1 MRIGLNGSSQIAVG
15 APLGQLREH
24 AAQAEADGFSSYW
37 LAQLG
42 VPDALTAI
50 ATMGEDTSTI
60 ELGTAVIPTWP
71 RHPLML
77 AAQASTVVEAIGPGR
92 LILGIGLAHKMSIE
106 GTLKIP
112 FATPAKHME
121 EYLSVLLPVLT
132 DRKVSFTGDIWS
144 AEVDGVGGTPV
155 EPPTVMLAAMG
166 PRMLQLA
173 GSRTSGSILWLS
185 GPKAIAEQIKPALD
199 AAAAEAG
206 RPAPRI
212 VASVPVCVTK
222 DADAV
227 KGFVEAALAGYNDLP
242 SYRGVMDTEGAGG
255 PADVSLIGTE
265 DEVLAGMR
273 AFAEAGATDFAPVEL
288 ALDPD
293 DAVATRELL
302 KGVGRRRARLMG
314 DLTPGRRPRR
324 RSPGGWHRR
333 ARAHRPWDRAPPHA
347 RLGAGAAQRHRPGD
361 ARENAVGR
369 PARDGDRRDDDR
381 ARRAPHAGA
390 ARHRARP
397 ARRPSTWSST
407 ASWRVSSRPARARS
421 S

>member
-1 MRIGLNGSSQIAVG
+1 MRIGLNGSSLIATG

-37 LAQLG
+37 LAQLA

-50 ATMGEDTSTI
+50 ATMGEDTRTI
-60 ELGTAVIPTWP
+60 ELGTAVIPTWL

-77 AAQASTVVEAIGPGR
+77 AAQASTVVEAIGQGR
-92 LILGIGLAHKMSIE
+92 LILGIGLAHKTSIE
-106 GTLKIP
+106 GTLKVP

-132 DRKVSFTGDIWS
+132 DRKVSFEGDIWS
-144 AEVDGVGGTPV
+144 AEVDGVGGTAV
-155 EPPTVMLAAMG
+155 DPPTVMLAAMG
-166 PRMLQLA
+166 PRMLRLA

-185 GPKAIAEQIKPALD
+185 GPTAIAEQIKPALD

-212 VASVPVCVTK
+212 VASVPLCVTQ
-222 DADAV
+222 DAASV

-288 ALDPD
+288 TLNPD
-293 DAVATRELL
+293 DAAATRELL
-302 KGVGRRRARLMG
+302 KGVAADG
-314 DLTPGRRPRR
+314 
-324 RSPGGWHRR
+324 
-333 ARAHRPWDRAPPHA
+333 
-347 RLGAGAAQRHRPGD
+347 LG
-361 ARENAVGR
+361 
-369 PARDGDRRDDDR
+369 
-381 ARRAPHAGA
+381 
-390 ARHRARP
+390 
-397 ARRPSTWSST
+397 
-407 ASWRVSSRPARARS
+407 
-421 S
+421 

>member
-1 MRIGLNGSSQIAVG
+1 MRIGLNGSSLIASG

-24 AAQAEADGFSSYW
+24 AAEAEADGFSSYW

-50 ATMGEDTSTI
+50 ATMGDATSTI

-92 LILGIGLAHKMSIE
+92 LILGIGLAHKMSVE

-132 DRKVSFTGDIWS
+132 DRKASFTGDIWS
-144 AEVDGVGGTPV
+144 AETEGIGGTPV

-166 PRMLQLA
+166 PRMLKLA
-173 GSRTSGSILWLS
+173 GAKTAGSILWLS
-185 GPKAIAEQIKPALD
+185 GPHAIADQIKPALD
-199 AAAAEAG
+199 AAASEAG

-212 VASVPVCVTK
+212 MASVPVCVTN
-222 DADAV
+222 DADSV
-227 KGFVEAALAGYNDLP
+227 KGFVAAALAGYNDLP
-242 SYRGVMDTEGAGG
+242 SYRGVMDASGAGG

-265 DEVLAGMR
+265 DEVLAGIR

-288 ALDPD
+288 TLNPD
-293 DAVATRELL
+293 DAAATRALL
-302 KGVGRRRARLMG
+302 KGV
-314 DLTPGRRPRR
+314 
-324 RSPGGWHRR
+324 
-333 ARAHRPWDRAPPHA
+333 
-347 RLGAGAAQRHRPGD
+347 AADG
-361 ARENAVGR
+361 VG
-369 PARDGDRRDDDR
+369 
-381 ARRAPHAGA
+381 
-390 ARHRARP
+390 
-397 ARRPSTWSST
+397 
-407 ASWRVSSRPARARS
+407 
-421 S
+421 